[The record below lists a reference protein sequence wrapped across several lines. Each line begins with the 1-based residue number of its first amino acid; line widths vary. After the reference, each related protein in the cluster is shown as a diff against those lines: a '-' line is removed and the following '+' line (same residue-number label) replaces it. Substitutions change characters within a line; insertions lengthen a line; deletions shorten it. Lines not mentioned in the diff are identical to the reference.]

1 MKSIDEI
8 IKSKNVLFI
17 PIFSMRDRQTNVY
30 NLFADGNMS
39 RIVSKIK
46 SSDIESATVLIPE
59 KVCNL
64 DKIEEQVKDKNVNF
78 KKCYGYKENAK
89 QTREEVDDFLTFI
102 DNNLEYDSYDV
113 IISEPNFLTY
123 ELANRNVK
131 LVYWCVASKT
141 STYEPWFVKEYA
153 EIDKLIASKVDTAV
167 LTNSQVEYLEGKSFV
182 DKNFYDANK
191 FDIKIIFFP
200 FRLTDESYHVK
211 EFVEIINNIRM
222 CGFNNF
228 RVLFTDP
235 NNSGLIEE
243 DEIFKKVS
251 CDKELYISILKG
263 KPIIPYFEDS
273 NNVVHISIYE
283 FMFYECEVIMFEN
296 ENINFETANFIKNIY
311 DTEEILKKYL
321 RE

>member
-1 MKSIDEI
+1 M
-8 IKSKNVLFI
+8 
-17 PIFSMRDRQTNVY
+17 
-30 NLFADGNMS
+30 
-39 RIVSKIK
+39 
-46 SSDIESATVLIPE
+46 
-59 KVCNL
+59 
-64 DKIEEQVKDKNVNF
+64 
-78 KKCYGYKENAK
+78 
-89 QTREEVDDFLTFI
+89 
-102 DNNLEYDSYDV
+102 
-113 IISEPNFLTY
+113 
-123 ELANRNVK
+123 
-131 LVYWCVASKT
+131 
-141 STYEPWFVKEYA
+141 
-153 EIDKLIASKVDTAV
+153 
-167 LTNSQVEYLEGKSFV
+167 
-182 DKNFYDANK
+182 
-191 FDIKIIFFP
+191 
-200 FRLTDESYHVK
+200 TDESYHVK

-243 DEIFKKVS
+243 DEVFKKVS
-251 CDKELYISILKG
+251 CDKDLYISILKG